1 MKIKVI
7 GNFIFLSEQTKKKL
21 QQLGELSLHDVNAD
35 EEALI
40 KYGSDADVV
49 ITWGKPTA
57 KMIKSCPNLKFIG
70 YMFTGYDAI
79 VNDPDLVKALKE
91 NNVAIAYAPG
101 YAVEG
106 VSDYAVSSLLAGIR
120 KIVPAIINNRRSGY
134 KEMFFNYMGGSINGS
149 KVGII
154 GMGNIGSAVAQKL
167 HLLGANIL
175 SYTKHPDSKSLSV
188 PVKFVE
194 LKELFKLSDHIVITA
209 QLNQETTGLV
219 TKDLLMS
226 LPENAVVVNAAR
238 GKIIDLN
245 DLALVAAKRSDMQ
258 FFIDEIETDPEL
270 LKEIVAHDNVFIT
283 PHFAAIAMPT
293 MLKCTEIITRNL
305 NNYLEGKSYDKIPLN

>member
-7 GNFIFLSEQTKKKL
+7 GNFIFLSNQTKNTLEK
-21 QQLGELSLHDVNAD
+21 LGELSLHDVNAD

-40 KYGSDADVV
+40 KYGYDADII

-57 KMIKSCPNLKFIG
+57 KMISKCPDLKFIG

-79 VNDPDLVKALKE
+79 VNDPLLVKALLKH
-91 NNVAIAYAPG
+91 NVTIAYAPG

-120 KIVPAIINNRRSGY
+120 KIVPAILNNRKSGY

-167 HLLGANIL
+167 HGLGAEIL
-175 SYTKHPDSKSLSV
+175 SYTKHPDTKKLEI
-188 PVKFVE
+188 PVKFMS
-194 LKELFKLSDHIVITA
+194 LKQLFKSADHIVITA
-209 QLNQETTGLV
+209 QLNKETTSLI
-219 TKDLLMS
+219 TKDLLLA
-226 LPENAVVVNAAR
+226 LPESAVVVNAAR
-238 GKIIDLN
+238 GKIINLD
-245 DLALVAAKRSDMQ
+245 DLAQVAAQRLDMQ
-258 FFIDEIETDPEL
+258 FFIDEIEADPQL
-270 LKEIVAHDNVFIT
+270 LKKIVAHDNVFIT

-293 MLKCTEIITRNL
+293 MLKCTEIVTKNL
-305 NNYLEGKSYDKIPLN
+305 VNYLQGKEFDKIPLT